1 MNMLKSTIYK
11 KKSPLIVF
19 LVPAFLFIILFL
31 YYPFFQNILNTFL
44 SIGGLGRA
52 AEGFNTP
59 WYENYVRLFT
69 DPYMRIAMKNTAILI
84 VCTVV
89 FQVGIA
95 LVLALLVDNIRHGQQ
110 FFRTVYFFPIV
121 ISATALGLMFNL
133 IFLYKGGMIN
143 QLLLKLGML
152 DYEVKSNGKM
162 IVDWLDWKDKA
173 HFMTTMFMPVMWQ
186 YVGFYFVIIITG
198 INNIPTD
205 LYEAAALDGAD
216 GWKKTRYITIPLLRN
231 VLRTCLVL
239 AITGA
244 LKVFDLPWV
253 MFGAGMPE
261 NQGWLTWTYMYD
273 QTFNRMNVDYGS
285 TIAVFIVVLGIIL
298 SNVTNRVFKP
308 SEDF

>member
-1 MNMLKSTIYK
+1 MIYK

-19 LVPAFLFIILFL
+19 LVPAFLFIIVFL

-52 AEGFNTP
+52 AEGVNTP
-59 WYENYVRLFT
+59 WYENYARLFS
-69 DPYMRIAMKNTAILI
+69 DPYMRTAMKNTAILI
-84 VCTVV
+84 VCTVI

-95 LVLALLVDNIRHGQQ
+95 LILALLVDSIKRGQQ

-143 QLLLKLGML
+143 QLLLKLGL
-152 DYEVKSNGKM
+152 LNYEVKTNGKM
-162 IVDWLDWKDKA
+162 IVEWLDWKDKA
-173 HFMTTMFMPVMWQ
+173 HFMPTMFTPVMWQ
-186 YVGFYFVIIITG
+186 YVGFYFVIIVTG

-216 GWKKTRYITIPLLRN
+216 GWKKTIYITLPMLRN

-261 NQGWLTWTYMYD
+261 NQGWLTGTYMYD

-298 SNVTNRVFKP
+298 SNAANRLIKP
-308 SEDF
+308 SEDL